1 MSIFR
6 RIFKL
11 VQSESHSVVDKLED
25 PVKLTEQGIR
35 DLKKDYQKSIEALAE
50 AKAVCT
56 GVRRKSKELKELAA
70 DYENKAILLVKKA
83 ECGELNINDAD
94 RLATEAL
101 SKKEKALQQATQ
113 TNQSLAK
120 QDQLVQTLDGNV
132 KKLKSQIAS
141 WESEL
146 TILKSRAK
154 IAGATKKL
162 NKQLSHMDS
171 SSTISMLEK
180 MKDKVIQEESLAQ
193 SYGEISQSHTQV
205 DQEIDEALRSG
216 GTDNS
221 LSGAD
226 KLAALKARLGQ
237 PKTSQA
243 NPPSMI

>member
-11 VQSESHSVVDKLED
+11 IQSESHSVVDNLED

-56 GVRRKSKELKELAA
+56 GVRRKSKELREVAS

-83 ECGELNINDAD
+83 ERGELGVDDAD

-101 SKKEKALQQATQ
+101 NKKEKALQQATQ
-113 TNQSLAK
+113 TSQSLAK
-120 QDQLVQTLDGNV
+120 QDQLVQNLEANV
-132 KKLKSQIAS
+132 KKLRSQIQS

-180 MKDKVIQEESLAQ
+180 MKDKVNQEESLAQ
-193 SYGEISQSHTQV
+193 SYGEITQAHTHV
-205 DQEIDEALRSG
+205 DHEIEEALRG
-216 GTDNS
+216 GSSSN

-226 KLAALKARLGQ
+226 KLAALKERLGQ
-237 PKTSQA
+237 AS
-243 NPPSMI
+243 PSHQISEH